1 MGSKSFISLDSL
13 SVRNTLKEL
22 EAYNDRTIAGLEIVS
37 KSAAKQME
45 AYAKKNAKWTDRTGN
60 ARQKLTGDAYWV
72 DPKTLETVIA
82 HQMDYGVW
90 LELAMGR
97 KYAIL
102 EEALNNVAPDLLKAY
117 EKLVGK

>member
-1 MGSKSFISLDSL
+1 MGVKLDGNSI
-13 SVRNTLKEL
+13 RTTLKGM
-22 EAYNDRTIAGLEIVS
+22 DTIQAKLFDALQIVS

-60 ARQKLTGDAYWV
+60 ARQKLTGDAYWLNS
-72 DPKTLETVIA
+72 KTLETVIM

-102 EEALNNVAPDLLKAY
+102 EESMKQVAPDLIKAY
-117 EKLVGK
+117 KKLVGD